1 MADRRSLTQLKIQAR
16 ADSILAYFKPERRK
30 GMKDKKILRQQHID
44 SDFQTQRRLFEAL
57 EDLSEKL
64 TEVENQQ
71 QVTLLILNIRNEINQ
86 LGRYIVNGHRKQI
99 DFSAIIDFDSG
110 EVCGNL
116 IIPKEITKQNGLWKA
131 DVFSDL
137 SGMFETLRIEAL
149 EQFNKEELEPIHLQR
164 QEKLSD

>member
-1 MADRRSLTQLKIQAR
+1 MADRRSLAELKLQAR
-16 ADSILAYFKPERRK
+16 ADGILAYFKPERRK
-30 GMKDKKILRQQHID
+30 GMKDK
-44 SDFQTQRRLFEAL
+44 LFEAL

-64 TEVENQQ
+64 TE
-71 QVTLLILNIRNEINQ
+71 NEINQ

-149 EQFNKEELEPIHLQR
+149 EQFNKEDLEPIHLQR

>member
-1 MADRRSLTQLKIQAR
+1 
-16 ADSILAYFKPERRK
+16 
-30 GMKDKKILRQQHID
+30 MKDK
-44 SDFQTQRRLFEAL
+44 LFDAL

-64 TEVENQQ
+64 TE
-71 QVTLLILNIRNEINQ
+71 NEINQ

>member
-1 MADRRSLTQLKIQAR
+1 MAYRRSLTELKLQAR
-16 ADSILAYFKPERRK
+16 ADRILAYFKPERRK
-30 GMKDKKILRQQHID
+30 GMKDK
-44 SDFQTQRRLFEAL
+44 LFEAL

-64 TEVENQQ
+64 TE
-71 QVTLLILNIRNEINQ
+71 NEINQ

-110 EVCGNL
+110 EVFDNL

>member
-1 MADRRSLTQLKIQAR
+1 MADRRSLTELKLQAR
-16 ADSILAYFKPERRK
+16 ADGILAYFKPERRK
-30 GMKDKKILRQQHID
+30 GMKDK
-44 SDFQTQRRLFEAL
+44 LFEAL

-64 TEVENQQ
+64 TE
-71 QVTLLILNIRNEINQ
+71 NEINQ

-149 EQFNKEELEPIHLQR
+149 EQFNKEDLEPIHLQR

>member
-1 MADRRSLTQLKIQAR
+1 MAYRRSLTELKLQAR
-16 ADSILAYFKPERRK
+16 ADGILAYFKPERRK
-30 GMKDKKILRQQHID
+30 GMKDK
-44 SDFQTQRRLFEAL
+44 LFEAL

-64 TEVENQQ
+64 TE
-71 QVTLLILNIRNEINQ
+71 NEINQ
-86 LGRYIVNGHRKQI
+86 LGRYIVKESASPYGHRKQI

-149 EQFNKEELEPIHLQR
+149 EQFNKEDLEPIHLQR

>member
-16 ADSILAYFKPERRK
+16 ADGILAYFKPERRK
-30 GMKDKKILRQQHID
+30 GMKDK
-44 SDFQTQRRLFEAL
+44 LFEAL

-64 TEVENQQ
+64 TE
-71 QVTLLILNIRNEINQ
+71 NEINQ

-149 EQFNKEELEPIHLQR
+149 EQFNKEDLEPIHLQR